1 MNKFSDWIEHGLLP
15 PLAKLAEQK
24 HLRAIRDGIIATMP
38 LIIIGSLFTL
48 IVNFPVPAWTDLIEP
63 YNATIMLPYR
73 ITVGLM
79 SLFAAYGMG
88 NSLAKSYNLDGVSG
102 GTLSLGAFLMTMT
115 PAMGV
120 LEETGESLGWVLPM
134 EYLGGSGMFGAILS
148 MIVAVEI
155 LRFFQEKNIT
165 IKLPEQVP
173 SSVSRSFEAMIPG
186 AVVITL
192 MWFISHVIN
201 FNLNETIMTIF
212 SPITEIAGNSYF
224 GVLIPVLLI
233 TVLWAAGIHGV
244 SVVGSLIRPI
254 WLVLLEQNITALAE
268 GEPIPNIGTE
278 GFFDL
283 FVWIGGSG
291 GTLAVCLLFLFSKS
305 EYMKQ
310 MGKVAIIPGLFN
322 INEPIIF
329 GAPIVLNPILAIPFV
344 LGPVVTTTIT
354 YIAMNLNLVA
364 KVSVVTPFTIP
375 APIKAYLSTN
385 GDWRAIILVLIN
397 FAIYL
402 AIYYPFIKAYD
413 KKMLAEESASENTA

>member
-1 MNKFSDWIEHGLLP
+1 MNYSG
-15 PLAKLAEQK
+15 
-24 HLRAIRDGIIATMP
+24 
-38 LIIIGSLFTL
+38 FTL

-63 YNATIMLPYR
+63 YNATIMLSYR

-148 MIVAVEI
+148 MIIAVEI

-212 SPITEIAGNSYF
+212 SPITEIAGNSY
-224 GVLIPVLLI
+224 
-233 TVLWAAGIHGV
+233 
-244 SVVGSLIRPI
+244 
-254 WLVLLEQNITALAE
+254 
-268 GEPIPNIGTE
+268 
-278 GFFDL
+278 
-283 FVWIGGSG
+283 
-291 GTLAVCLLFLFSKS
+291 
-305 EYMKQ
+305 
-310 MGKVAIIPGLFN
+310 
-322 INEPIIF
+322 
-329 GAPIVLNPILAIPFV
+329 
-344 LGPVVTTTIT
+344 
-354 YIAMNLNLVA
+354 
-364 KVSVVTPFTIP
+364 
-375 APIKAYLSTN
+375 
-385 GDWRAIILVLIN
+385 
-397 FAIYL
+397 
-402 AIYYPFIKAYD
+402 
-413 KKMLAEESASENTA
+413 